1 MNGDLMAKYK
11 VTIDKVTCI
20 GCGLCA
26 SICPDVFELGEDVK
40 ARIVE
45 AHRTFNDDVKAEG
58 VVKEALSNCVKD
70 AESSCP
76 TTSITVKEE

>member
-1 MNGDLMAKYK
+1 MAKNK

-26 SICPDVFELGEDVK
+26 TICPQVFELGEDIK
-40 ARIVE
+40 ARLVE
-45 AHRTFNDDVKAEG
+45 PYRTFDDETRSEGKAE
-58 VVKEALSNCVKD
+58 ETLRDCVKD

-76 TTSITVKEE
+76 TSSITVEEIE